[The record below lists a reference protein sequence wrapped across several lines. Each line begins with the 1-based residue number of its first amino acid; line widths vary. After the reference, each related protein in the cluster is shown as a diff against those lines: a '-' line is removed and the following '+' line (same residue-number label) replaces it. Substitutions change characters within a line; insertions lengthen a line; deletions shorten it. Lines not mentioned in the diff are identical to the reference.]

1 MQHNRILNASSGVI
15 PIKRTSNLNDELMRC
30 SESRTNSPILMF
42 FQLVH
47 HNRGLIRSTSP
58 DVTTVFDAEMDDTF
72 VETKSNFRKRNFLEG
87 IKITIL

>member
-30 SESRTNSPILMF
+30 SESRTNSPILCIIT
-42 FQLVH
+42 VH

-58 DVTTVFDAEMDDTF
+58 DVTTVFDAETDDTF

-87 IKITIL
+87 IKITIF